1 MFVGINLVSF
11 AGIYTMQRLIY
22 ITVYPI
28 LWLISILPFPILY
41 FLSDTI
47 YILFYYI
54 IGYRKKT
61 VRYNLSITFPEK
73 SVKERRA
80 IEKKFFKHLCDI
92 TLESIKSMTIGEDE
106 LKKRYVFTNVEEIHK
121 VESLNKSI
129 ILMCA
134 HYASWEWIFILERYV
149 NHKGYAVYKRL
160 ANKYFDGLV
169 KRIRA
174 KYNTHLITT
183 KETLE
188 ILNKTQKAGEL
199 TINGFLSDQ
208 SPKHDKA
215 FHWQYFMG
223 IHVPVHTGAEMIAK
237 KMDMAVVF
245 FATKKIKRGYYET
258 TFKTLATNPKEYPD
272 YEITDLF
279 IKLVEKQIK
288 EEPAYYLWS
297 HKRWKHKDKSP
308 NQTTKG

>member
-1 MFVGINLVSF
+1 
-11 AGIYTMQRLIY
+11 MQRLIY
-22 ITVYPI
+22 ILVYPL
-28 LWLISILPFPILY
+28 LWAISILPFRLLY
-41 FLSDTI
+41 FLSDCN
-47 YILFYYI
+47 YFLLYYI

-61 VRYNLSITFPEK
+61 VRSNLALVFPDTPL
-73 SVKERRA
+73 KERRE

-92 TLESIKSMTIGEDE
+92 TLESIKSMTISEEE

-121 VESLNKSI
+121 VEAQNKSI

-134 HYASWEWIFILERYV
+134 HYASWEWVFILERYI

-160 ANKYFDGLV
+160 ANKYFDALV

-174 KYNTHLITT
+174 KYNTQLVTT
-183 KETLE
+183 KETVEMLM
-188 ILNKTQKAGEL
+188 KAKKEGQL

-208 SPKHDKA
+208 SPKYQKA
-215 FHWQYFMG
+215 FYWQNFMG

-237 KMDMAVVF
+237 KLDMAVVF
-245 FATKKIKRGYYET
+245 FAVKKIKRGYYET
-258 TFKTLATNPKEYPD
+258 SFQTLTTSPKDYKD

-279 IKLVEKQIK
+279 LTLVEKQIK

-308 NQTTKG
+308 LSNH

>member
-1 MFVGINLVSF
+1 
-11 AGIYTMQRLIY
+11 MQRLIY
-22 ITVYPI
+22 ILVYPL
-28 LWLISILPFPILY
+28 LWAISILPFRLLY
-41 FLSDTI
+41 FLSDCN
-47 YILFYYI
+47 YFLLYYI

-61 VRYNLSITFPEK
+61 VRSNLALVFPDK
-73 SVKERRA
+73 PLKERRE

-92 TLESIKSMTIGEDE
+92 TLESIKSMTISEEE

-121 VESLNKSI
+121 VEAQNKSI

-134 HYASWEWIFILERYV
+134 HYASWEWVFILERYI

-160 ANKYFDGLV
+160 ANKYFDALV

-174 KYNTHLITT
+174 KYNTQLVTT
-183 KETLE
+183 KETVEMLM
-188 ILNKTQKAGEL
+188 KAKKEGQL

-208 SPKHDKA
+208 SPKYQKA
-215 FHWQYFMG
+215 FYWQNFMG
-223 IHVPVHTGAEMIAK
+223 IHVPVHIGAEMIAK
-237 KMDMAVVF
+237 KLDMAVVF
-245 FATKKIKRGYYET
+245 FAVKKIKRGYYET
-258 TFKTLATNPKEYPD
+258 SFQTLTTSPKDYKD

-279 IKLVEKQIK
+279 LTLVEKQIK

-308 NQTTKG
+308 LSNH

>member
-1 MFVGINLVSF
+1 
-11 AGIYTMQRLIY
+11 MQRLIY
-22 ITVYPI
+22 ILVYPL
-28 LWLISILPFPILY
+28 LWAISILPFRLLY
-41 FLSDTI
+41 FLSDCN
-47 YILFYYI
+47 YFLLYYI

-61 VRYNLSITFPEK
+61 VRSNLALVFPDK
-73 SVKERRA
+73 PLKERRE

-92 TLESIKSMTIGEDE
+92 TLESIKSMTISEEE

-121 VESLNKSI
+121 VEAQNKSI

-134 HYASWEWIFILERYV
+134 HYASWEWVFILERYI

-160 ANKYFDGLV
+160 ANKYFDALV

-174 KYNTHLITT
+174 KYNTQLVTT
-183 KETLE
+183 KETVEMLM
-188 ILNKTQKAGEL
+188 KAKKEGQL

-208 SPKHDKA
+208 SPKYQKA
-215 FHWQYFMG
+215 FYWQNFMG

-237 KMDMAVVF
+237 KLDMAVVF
-245 FATKKIKRGYYET
+245 FAVKKIKRGYYET
-258 TFKTLATNPKEYPD
+258 SFQTLTTSPKDYKD

-279 IKLVEKQIK
+279 LTLVEKQIK

-308 NQTTKG
+308 LSNH

>member
-1 MFVGINLVSF
+1 
-11 AGIYTMQRLIY
+11 MQRLIY
-22 ITVYPI
+22 ILVYPL
-28 LWLISILPFPILY
+28 LWAISILPFRLLY
-41 FLSDTI
+41 FLSDCN
-47 YILFYYI
+47 YFLLYYI

-61 VRYNLSITFPEK
+61 VRSNLALVFPDK
-73 SVKERRA
+73 PLKERRE
-80 IEKKFFKHLCDI
+80 IEKNFFKHLCDI
-92 TLESIKSMTIGEDE
+92 TLESIKSMTISEEE

-121 VESLNKSI
+121 VEAQNKSI

-134 HYASWEWIFILERYV
+134 HYASWEWVFILERYI

-160 ANKYFDGLV
+160 ANKYFDALV

-174 KYNTHLITT
+174 KYNTQLVTT
-183 KETLE
+183 KETVEMLM
-188 ILNKTQKAGEL
+188 KAKKEGQL

-208 SPKHDKA
+208 SPKYQKA
-215 FHWQYFMG
+215 FYWQNFMG

-237 KMDMAVVF
+237 KLDMAVVF
-245 FATKKIKRGYYET
+245 FAVKKIKRGYYET
-258 TFKTLATNPKEYPD
+258 SFQTLTTSPKDYKD

-279 IKLVEKQIK
+279 LTLVEKQIK

-308 NQTTKG
+308 LSNH

>member
-1 MFVGINLVSF
+1 
-11 AGIYTMQRLIY
+11 MQRLIY
-22 ITVYPI
+22 ILVYPL
-28 LWLISILPFPILY
+28 LWAISILPFRLLY
-41 FLSDTI
+41 FLSDCN
-47 YILFYYI
+47 YFLLYYI

-61 VRYNLSITFPEK
+61 VRSNLALVFPDK
-73 SVKERRA
+73 PLKERHE

-92 TLESIKSMTIGEDE
+92 TLESIKSMTISEEE

-121 VESLNKSI
+121 VEAQNKSI

-134 HYASWEWIFILERYV
+134 HYASWEWVFILERYI

-160 ANKYFDGLV
+160 ANKYFDALV

-174 KYNTHLITT
+174 KYNTQLVTT
-183 KETLE
+183 KETVEMLM
-188 ILNKTQKAGEL
+188 KAKKEGQL

-208 SPKHDKA
+208 SPKYQKA
-215 FHWQYFMG
+215 FYWQNFMG

-237 KMDMAVVF
+237 KLDMAVVF
-245 FATKKIKRGYYET
+245 FAVKKIKRGYYET
-258 TFKTLATNPKEYPD
+258 SFQTLTTSPKDYKD

-279 IKLVEKQIK
+279 LTLVEKQIK

-308 NQTTKG
+308 LSNH

>member
-1 MFVGINLVSF
+1 
-11 AGIYTMQRLIY
+11 MQRLIY
-22 ITVYPI
+22 ILVYPL
-28 LWLISILPFPILY
+28 LWAISILPFRLLY
-41 FLSDTI
+41 FLSDCN
-47 YILFYYI
+47 YFLLYYI

-61 VRYNLSITFPEK
+61 VRSNLALVFPDK
-73 SVKERRA
+73 PLKERRE

-92 TLESIKSMTIGEDE
+92 TLESIKSMTISEEE

-121 VESLNKSI
+121 VEAQNKSI

-134 HYASWEWIFILERYV
+134 HYASWEWVFILERYI

-160 ANKYFDGLV
+160 ANKYFDALV

-174 KYNTHLITT
+174 KYNTQLVTT
-183 KETLE
+183 KETVEMLM
-188 ILNKTQKAGEL
+188 KAKKEGQL

-208 SPKHDKA
+208 SPKYQKA
-215 FHWQYFMG
+215 FYWQNFMG

-237 KMDMAVVF
+237 KLDMAVVF
-245 FATKKIKRGYYET
+245 FAVKKIKRGYYET
-258 TFKTLATNPKEYPD
+258 SFQTLTTSPKDYKD

-279 IKLVEKQIK
+279 LTLVEKQIK
-288 EEPAYYLWS
+288 KEPAYYLWS

-308 NQTTKG
+308 LSNH